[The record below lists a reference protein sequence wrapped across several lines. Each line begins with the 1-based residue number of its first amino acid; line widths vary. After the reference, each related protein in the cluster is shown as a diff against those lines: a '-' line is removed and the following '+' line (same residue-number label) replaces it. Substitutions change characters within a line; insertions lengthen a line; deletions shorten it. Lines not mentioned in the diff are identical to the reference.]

1 MNLSDFLHEVPAAI
15 YMQHGKDLKLAQMR
29 NVLVNILFCGLWAKK
44 GNSYFQALWKIDAQN
59 FSDFLPKVTIA

>member
-44 GNSYFQALWKIDAQN
+44 GNSYFQAL
-59 FSDFLPKVTIA
+59 